1 MGITVEVRG
10 ERQLQDIRRA
20 IEKLADQSLQQEL
33 LENIG
38 AVVESQ
44 TRQRIAS
51 EKTSPAG

>member
-33 LENIG
+33 LESIG

-51 EKTSPAG
+51 EKTSPAD